1 MLATHPAFNRP
12 TVHRAVVHSD
22 SGLTGGRPVPRFH
35 QRGGWP
41 QPPAQQHARAHL
53 TTTSPHRQLRP
64 IAMQISAIRI
74 VTLRQHSFDVEERTL
89 PLFWGA
95 YPIAPSLPLTPSLPP
110 AHSLR
115 LLPFLPPSGSLTP
128 SWTSLAF
135 ALSSQ
140 PSSRTRAAPSCGGM
154 RCASSGEATGPCP
167 APKPSFAFDPSA
179 TTTQRSTCHQGGGS
193 DWCCPVLLVT
203 QILDRVIAQW
213 SMDAG
218 VDHAAA
224 GGHRSMHDEWYIVGR
239 LRDWAP
245 PNPILELWRR
255 AVCGEPGERF
265 KAGEGPHSIVLSFPR
280 FGLSLS
286 LARSVR
292 ARSGVVVS
300 GRWSPLRLGAIQS
313 HHSYRMMPPLSGP
326 GLEPVLRQPLGDL
339 DDARAVWDRRALR
352 RPAVPRL
359 GAAATV
365 VPA

>member
-1 MLATHPAFNRP
+1 
-12 TVHRAVVHSD
+12 
-22 SGLTGGRPVPRFH
+22 
-35 QRGGWP
+35 
-41 QPPAQQHARAHL
+41 
-53 TTTSPHRQLRP
+53 
-64 IAMQISAIRI
+64 
-74 VTLRQHSFDVEERTL
+74 
-89 PLFWGA
+89 
-95 YPIAPSLPLTPSLPP
+95 
-110 AHSLR
+110 
-115 LLPFLPPSGSLTP
+115 
-128 SWTSLAF
+128 
-135 ALSSQ
+135 
-140 PSSRTRAAPSCGGM
+140 
-154 RCASSGEATGPCP
+154 
-167 APKPSFAFDPSA
+167 
-179 TTTQRSTCHQGGGS
+179 
-193 DWCCPVLLVT
+193 
-203 QILDRVIAQW
+203 
-213 SMDAG
+213 MDAG

-365 VPA
+365 VPARQRHLAGLLAAGLAGVRQLRPHFGPALTHSQSPTRGVRHALCGVHAYGMLIEPML